1 MQTTFQ
7 PATLDE
13 HFEQIIA
20 LQKQNLYTSL
30 STERQ
35 AEQGFVFAEHTI
47 DLLKTMAARLPQIIA
62 LADGK
67 VVGYNLAMHVSMKD
81 HLPSLT
87 PMFAEFEK
95 CNFKGTKLTDY
106 RFAVGGQVCVDGAFR
121 GMGLLSKLY
130 NATKDNLPKDYRLIV
145 TEVST
150 RNTISLKAHQKMGFE
165 VIHTYD
171 DGVELWDV
179 IAWDM
184 RELLR

>member
-1 MQTTFQ
+1 MQITFQ

-30 STERQ
+30 STEKQ
-35 AEQGFVFAEHTI
+35 SKQGFVFAEHTI
-47 DLLKTMAARLPQIIA
+47 ELLKLMASHLPQIIA

-67 VVGYNLAMHVSMKD
+67 VVGYTLAMASTMKND
-81 HLPSLT
+81 LPSLA

-95 CNFKGTKLTDY
+95 CFYKGISLTNY
-106 RFAVGGQVCVDGAFR
+106 QFAVGGQVCVDENFR
-121 GMGLLSKLY
+121 GLGLLNKLY
-130 NATKDNLPKDYRLIV
+130 TAAKEHLPDGYQLVV
-145 TEVST
+145 TEVSR

-165 VIHTYD
+165 VIHTYN
-171 DGVELWDV
+171 GEELWDV

-184 RELLR
+184 R

>member
-1 MQTTFQ
+1 MHITFQ

-13 HFEQIIA
+13 HFEQIIL
-20 LQKQNLYTSL
+20 LQKQNIYTSL
-30 STERQ
+30 SAERQ
-35 AEQGFVFAEHTI
+35 VEQGFVFAEHTTE
-47 DLLKTMAARLPQIIA
+47 LLKSMAARLPQIIA

-81 HLPSLT
+81 HLPSLA

-95 CNFKGTKLTDY
+95 CAYKNDKLIDH
-106 RFAVGGQVCVDGAFR
+106 RFVVGGQVCVDSNFR

-130 NATKDNLPKDYRLIV
+130 NATKSYLPNDYELLV

-150 RNTISLKAHQKMGFE
+150 RNKVSLKAHQKMGFE
-165 VIHTYD
+165 IIHTYD
-171 DGVELWDV
+171 DGVEVWDV

-184 RELLR
+184 RN

>member
-1 MQTTFQ
+1 MQITLR
-7 PATLDE
+7 PALSNE
-13 HFEQIIA
+13 HFEQIIL
-20 LQKQNLYTSL
+20 LQEQNLYKSL
-30 STERQ
+30 SAERQ
-35 AEQGFVFAEHTI
+35 AEQGFVFAEHTTE
-47 DLLKTMAARLPQIIA
+47 LLKAMASRLPQIIA

-81 HLPSLT
+81 HLPSLA

-95 CNFKGTKLTDY
+95 CVYKGSLLTDH
-106 RFAVGGQVCVDGAFR
+106 RFVVGGQVCVDSNFR

-130 NATKDNLPKDYRLIV
+130 NATKSHLPAGYELLV

-150 RNTISLKAHQKMGFE
+150 RNKISLKAHQKMGFE

-179 IAWDM
+179 IVWDM
-184 RELLR
+184 KG

>member
-1 MQTTFQ
+1 MQITFQ
-7 PATLDE
+7 PATLDS

-20 LQKQNLYTSL
+20 LQQQNLYKSL
-30 STERQ
+30 SAERQ
-35 AEQGFVFAEHTI
+35 AEQGFVFAEHTVE
-47 DLLKTMAARLPQIIA
+47 LLKSMASHLPQIIA

-81 HLPSLT
+81 HLPSLA

-95 CNFKGTKLTDY
+95 CSYEDGKLTDH
-106 RFAVGGQVCVDGAFR
+106 RFVVGGQVCVDNDFR

-130 NATKDNLPKDYRLIV
+130 NATKTHLPEDYELLV

-150 RNTISLKAHQKMGFE
+150 RNKISLKAHQKMGFE

-171 DGVELWDV
+171 DGVEVWDV

-184 RELLR
+184 RG